1 MDSERIFLEGSQ
13 ERLLKWL
20 AVGLIS
26 LVAFETLAV
35 ATAMPTVVRSLE
47 GENLYALAMGI
58 TMATQLI
65 ATALAGPWSDNRSPQ
80 SCLYTGVLLFVAG
93 LTICTFSPSMQ
104 IFVLGR
110 AIQGFGG
117 GLSMVPLYTII
128 GNHVHPLR
136 QPPFFAAF
144 AAAWVLPALIGP
156 GIAGLVVQYA
166 SWRWIFG
173 FVPVVFLIAFPVLV
187 KVTAALPRTE
197 PADSD
202 GSTKRRVLLAVGAG
216 VSVALL
222 QVMSGTEP
230 DDFTPLILLIIAVSA
245 ILTFV
250 FMKPLLPA
258 GTFTARRGLPSTVLL
273 RGLANGT
280 FIGVETFLPLLLQLV
295 HGWDPASAGLVLT
308 VGSIT
313 WAIGSAVSGRITDQ
327 AKRAQLPVI
336 GTLVQLVGTAI
347 TFAGVFE
354 GVPGAAII
362 IGWTITRLGIGLIY
376 PTMTVHALAMTKT
389 RNKGKTSSALQMADT
404 LGGAFCVA
412 AAGIAYA
419 LVLPNLSPAFAA
431 AVGLMVVILV
441 MAMPIA
447 RRISPAPDSD
457 EALQLQQTQQL

>member
-1 MDSERIFLEGSQ
+1 MHSERAFLEGPQ

-26 LVAFETLAV
+26 LVAFEALAV

-47 GENLYALAMGI
+47 GQNLYALAMGI

-65 ATALAGPWSDNRSPQ
+65 ATALAGPWSDTRSPQ
-80 SCLYTGVLLFVAG
+80 SCLYAGVALFVLG
-93 LTICTFSPSMQ
+93 LTICTLSPSMY

-110 AIQGFGG
+110 GIQGFGG

-128 GNHVHPLR
+128 GNHVHPSR

-166 SWRWIFG
+166 SWRLIFG
-173 FVPVVFLIAFPVLV
+173 FVPVVFLLAVPVLV
-187 KVTAALPRTE
+187 KVTSALPRTE
-197 PADSD
+197 PAESE
-202 GSTKRRVLLAVGAG
+202 GSTKRRMLLAIGAG
-216 VSVALL
+216 ISVALL

-230 DDFTPLILLIIAVSA
+230 DSFTPPIFLVIAVSA
-245 ILTFV
+245 VLTFA
-250 FMKPLLPA
+250 FMKPLLPV
-258 GTFTARRGLPSTVLL
+258 GTFSARRGLPSTVLL
-273 RGLANGT
+273 RGLANGA

-295 HGWDPASAGLVLT
+295 HGWEPAGAGLVLT

-313 WAIGSAVSGRITDQ
+313 WAIGSAVSGRIADREVR
-327 AKRAQLPVI
+327 AKLPVV
-336 GTLVQLVGTAI
+336 GTVIQLVGSVV

-354 GVPGAAII
+354 GVPGAVII
-362 IGWTITRLGIGLIY
+362 IGWTITGLGIGLVY
-376 PTMTVHALAMTKT
+376 PTMTVHALAMTRTK
-389 RNKGKTSSALQMADT
+389 NKGKTSSALQMADT
-404 LGGAFCVA
+404 LGAAFCVA

-431 AVGLMVVILV
+431 AVGLMIVILV
-441 MAMPIA
+441 MAVPIA
-447 RRISPAPDSD
+447 RRTRPYPGSD
-457 EALQLQQTQQL
+457 EEVQLLESEQL

>member
-1 MDSERIFLEGSQ
+1 MDSERAFLEGPQ

-26 LVAFETLAV
+26 LVAFEALAV

-47 GENLYALAMGI
+47 GQNLYALAMGI

-65 ATALAGPWSDNRSPQ
+65 ATALAGPWSDTRSPQ
-80 SCLYTGVLLFVAG
+80 SCLYAGVALFVLG
-93 LTICTFSPSMQ
+93 LTICTLSPSMY

-110 AIQGFGG
+110 GIQGFGG

-128 GNHVHPLR
+128 GNHVHPSR

-166 SWRWIFG
+166 SWRLIFG
-173 FVPVVFLIAFPVLV
+173 FVPVVFLLAFPVLV
-187 KVTAALPRTE
+187 KVTSALPRTE
-197 PADSD
+197 PAESE
-202 GSTKRRVLLAVGAG
+202 GSTKRRMLLAIGAG
-216 VSVALL
+216 ISVALL

-230 DDFTPLILLIIAVSA
+230 DSFTPPIFLVIAVSA
-245 ILTFV
+245 VLTFA
-250 FMKPLLPA
+250 FMKPLLPV
-258 GTFTARRGLPSTVLL
+258 GTFSARRGLPSTVLL
-273 RGLANGT
+273 RGLANGA

-295 HGWDPASAGLVLT
+295 HGWEPAGAGLVLT

-313 WAIGSAVSGRITDQ
+313 WAIGSAVSGRIADREVRV
-327 AKRAQLPVI
+327 KLPVV
-336 GTLVQLVGTAI
+336 GTVIQLVGSVV

-354 GVPGAAII
+354 GVPGAVII
-362 IGWTITRLGIGLIY
+362 IGWTITGLGIGLVY
-376 PTMTVHALAMTKT
+376 PTMTVHALAMTRTK
-389 RNKGKTSSALQMADT
+389 NKGKTSSALQMADT
-404 LGGAFCVA
+404 LGAAFCVA

-431 AVGLMVVILV
+431 AVGLMIVILV
-441 MAMPIA
+441 MAVPIA
-447 RRISPAPDSD
+447 GRTRPYPGSD
-457 EALQLQQTQQL
+457 EEVQLLESEQL

>member
-1 MDSERIFLEGSQ
+1 MDSERTFLERPQ

-26 LVAFETLAV
+26 LVGFEALAV

-58 TMATQLI
+58 PMATQLI

-80 SCLYTGVLLFVAG
+80 SCLYTGVVLFVVG

-128 GNHVHPLR
+128 GNHVHPTR

-156 GIAGLVVQYA
+156 GIAGLIVQYT

-173 FVPVVFLIAFPVLV
+173 FVPVVFLLAFPVLV
-187 KVTAALPRTE
+187 KVTSALPRTE
-197 PADSD
+197 PAEPD

-216 VSVALL
+216 ASVALL

-230 DDFTPLILLIIAVSA
+230 DAFTPLIFLIIAASA

-258 GTFTARRGLPSTVLL
+258 GTFTARRGLSSTVLL
-273 RGLANGT
+273 RGLANGA

-295 HGWDPASAGLVLT
+295 HGWDPAGAGLVLT

-313 WAIGSAVSGRITDQ
+313 WAIGSAVSGRVTDT
-327 AKRAQLPVI
+327 AKRAQLPVVGI
-336 GTLVQLVGTAI
+336 LVQLVGSVI

-354 GVPGAAII
+354 GVPGAVII
-362 IGWTITRLGIGLIY
+362 IGWTITGLGIGLIY
-376 PTMTVHALAMTKT
+376 PTMTVHALAMTRA
-389 RNKGKTSSALQMADT
+389 RNKGKTSSSLQMADT
-404 LGGAFCVA
+404 LGAAFCVA
-412 AAGIAYA
+412 VAGIAYA
-419 LVLPNLSPAFAA
+419 LVLPSLSPAFAA
-431 AVGLMVVILV
+431 AVGLMVVILS
-441 MAMPIA
+441 MAVPIT
-447 RRISPAPDSD
+447 RRIRPIPGSD
-457 EALQLQQTQQL
+457 EALQLQETERL